1 MALRKY
7 LEKIEPEDKRKSGED
22 SSSLSRKDVE
32 MAGREV
38 RRVLEESATVARQ
51 RSVPHGRRGKYNGY
65 SPEER
70 ASIGKYAAENGAT
83 RAAKHFSRTLGQTV
97 NNESTARRLKGEYLL
112 MGPPYWPSPARS

>member
-38 RRVLEESATVARQ
+38 RCVLEESATVARQ
-51 RSVPHGRRGKYNGY
+51 RSVPHSRRGKYNGY
-65 SPEER
+65 SPEKR

-83 RAAKHFSRTLGQTV
+83 RATKHFSRTLGQTV
-97 NNESTARRLKGEYLL
+97 IMNRPHEDRTKT
-112 MGPPYWPSPARS
+112 

>member
-51 RSVPHGRRGKYNGY
+51 RSVPHGRRGKYNCY

-97 NNESTARRLKGEYLL
+97 NESTARRLKGEYLL
-112 MGPPYWPSPARS
+112 MGPPYWPSPALS

>member
-1 MALRKY
+1 MALLKY
-7 LEKIEPEDKRKSGED
+7 LKKIEPENKRKSGED

-38 RRVLEESATVARQ
+38 RRVLEESTTVAQQ
-51 RSVPHGRRGKYNGY
+51 RSVPHGRRGKYNCY

-83 RAAKHFSRTLGQTV
+83 RAAKHFSHTLGQTV
-97 NNESTARRLKGEYLL
+97 IDRTKLDLKANTY
-112 MGPPYWPSPARS
+112 